1 MAKVVVALGGNA
13 LGKSPEE
20 QLKLV
25 KNTASSLIGLIAAGN
40 QVVISHGNG
49 PQVGAINLGMNF
61 AAEHG
66 KTAAFPFPE
75 CGAMSQGY
83 IGYHLQQSLENEL
96 HRRWMNKSVATIVT
110 QIAVDPNDPAFENPS
125 KPVGDFYTKE
135 QADEIAKEKGYTFK
149 EDAGRGYRQ
158 VVPSPLPMKIMEL
171 DSIKTLI
178 DADKLV
184 IAGGGGGVPV
194 IITDKGLEGVPAVI
208 DKDRSSALLADKID
222 ADKLIILTAVDH
234 VYVNYGKPDEKALK
248 TLNVAEAQ
256 KYMKEGQFA
265 AGSMLPK
272 IEACLSF
279 VEGHPER
286 EALITSLDGLDD
298 ALADKVGTV
307 IRDNEKEEGA
317 RPKSLVTSFSSP
329 RKQQ

>member
-158 VVPSPLPMKIMEL
+158 IVPSPLPMKIMEL

-248 TLNVAEAQ
+248 TLNVVEAQ

-298 ALADKVGTV
+298 ALAGKVGTV
-307 IRDNEKEEGA
+307 IRDN
-317 RPKSLVTSFSSP
+317 
-329 RKQQ
+329 

>member
-25 KNTASSLIGLIAAGN
+25 KNTASSLIGLIDAGN

-61 AAEHG
+61 AAENG

-83 IGYHLQQSLENEL
+83 IGYHLQQSLQNEL
-96 HRRWMNKSVATIVT
+96 HRRWMNKNVATVVT
-110 QIAVDPNDPAFENPS
+110 QIAVDPKDPAFQNPS
-125 KPVGDFYTKE
+125 KPVGDFYTEE
-135 QADEIAKEKGYTFK
+135 QAEQIEKEKGYTFK

-158 VVPSPLPMKIMEL
+158 VVPSPLPQKIMEL
-171 DSIKTLI
+171 NSIKSLI
-178 DADKLV
+178 EAGDLV

-194 IITDKGLEGVPAVI
+194 IMTDDGLEGVPAVI

-222 ADKLIILTAVDH
+222 ADTLIILTAVDY
-234 VYVNYGKPDEKALK
+234 VFVNYGKPDEKALK

-256 KYMKEGQFA
+256 KYMDEKQFA

-286 EALITSLDGLDD
+286 KALITSLNGLDD
-298 ALADKVGTV
+298 ALAGKVGTV
-307 IRDNEKEEGA
+307 ISDN
-317 RPKSLVTSFSSP
+317 
-329 RKQQ
+329 

>member
-1 MAKVVVALGGNA
+1 
-13 LGKSPEE
+13 
-20 QLKLV
+20 
-25 KNTASSLIGLIAAGN
+25 
-40 QVVISHGNG
+40 
-49 PQVGAINLGMNF
+49 
-61 AAEHG
+61 
-66 KTAAFPFPE
+66 
-75 CGAMSQGY
+75 
-83 IGYHLQQSLENEL
+83 
-96 HRRWMNKSVATIVT
+96 
-110 QIAVDPNDPAFENPS
+110 
-125 KPVGDFYTKE
+125 
-135 QADEIAKEKGYTFK
+135 
-149 EDAGRGYRQ
+149 
-158 VVPSPLPMKIMEL
+158 MKIMEL

-298 ALADKVGTV
+298 ALAGKVGTV
-307 IRDNEKEEGA
+307 IRDN
-317 RPKSLVTSFSSP
+317 
-329 RKQQ
+329 

>member
-135 QADEIAKEKGYTFK
+135 KADEIAKEKGYTFK

-178 DADKLV
+178 DADNLV

-298 ALADKVGTV
+298 ALAGKVGTV
-307 IRDNEKEEGA
+307 IRDN
-317 RPKSLVTSFSSP
+317 
-329 RKQQ
+329 

>member
-125 KPVGDFYTKE
+125 KPVGDFYTKK

-158 VVPSPLPMKIMEL
+158 VVPSPLPMKIVEL

-298 ALADKVGTV
+298 ALTGKVGTV
-307 IRDNEKEEGA
+307 IRDN
-317 RPKSLVTSFSSP
+317 
-329 RKQQ
+329 

>member
-135 QADEIAKEKGYTFK
+135 QADEIAKEKGYSFK

-158 VVPSPLPMKIMEL
+158 IVPSPLPMKIMEL

-178 DADKLV
+178 DADNLV

-194 IITDKGLEGVPAVI
+194 IITDKGLEGVPAVV

-298 ALADKVGTV
+298 ALAGKVGTV
-307 IRDNEKEEGA
+307 IRDN
-317 RPKSLVTSFSSP
+317 
-329 RKQQ
+329 

>member
-83 IGYHLQQSLENEL
+83 IGYHLKQSLENEL

-178 DADKLV
+178 DADNLV

-298 ALADKVGTV
+298 ALAGKVGTV
-307 IRDNEKEEGA
+307 IRDN
-317 RPKSLVTSFSSP
+317 
-329 RKQQ
+329 

>member
-1 MAKVVVALGGNA
+1 MAKVVVVLGGNA

-125 KPVGDFYTKE
+125 KPVGDFYTKK

-178 DADKLV
+178 DADNLV

-298 ALADKVGTV
+298 ALAGKVGTV
-307 IRDNEKEEGA
+307 IRDN
-317 RPKSLVTSFSSP
+317 
-329 RKQQ
+329 

>member
-25 KNTASSLIGLIAAGN
+25 KNTASSLIGLIDAGN

-61 AAEHG
+61 AAENG

-83 IGYHLQQSLENEL
+83 IGYHLQQSLQNEL
-96 HRRWMNKSVATIVT
+96 HKRWMNKNVATIVT
-110 QIAVDPNDPAFENPS
+110 QIAVDPQDPAFDNPS

-135 QADEIAKEKGYTFK
+135 QAEQIEKEKGYTFK

-158 VVPSPLPMKIMEL
+158 VVPSPLPKKIMEL
-171 DSIKTLI
+171 NSINTLI
-178 DADKLV
+178 ESGDLV

-194 IITDKGLEGVPAVI
+194 IMTDDGLQGVPAVI
-208 DKDRSSALLADKID
+208 DKDRSSALLADQIS
-222 ADKLIILTAVDH
+222 ADKLIILTAVDY
-234 VYVNYGKPDEKALK
+234 VYVNYGRPDEKALK
-248 TLNVAEAQ
+248 TLTIDEAH
-256 KYMKEGQFA
+256 KYMEEKQFA

-279 VEGHPER
+279 VEGHLER
-286 EALITSLDGLDD
+286 EAIITSLNGLDD
-298 ALADKVGTV
+298 ALAGKVGTV
-307 IRDNEKEEGA
+307 IRDN
-317 RPKSLVTSFSSP
+317 
-329 RKQQ
+329 

>member
-178 DADKLV
+178 DADNLV

-298 ALADKVGTV
+298 ALAGKVGTV
-307 IRDNEKEEGA
+307 IRDNGRLQEI
-317 RPKSLVTSFSSP
+317 T
-329 RKQQ
+329 

>member
-135 QADEIAKEKGYTFK
+135 QADEIAKEKGYSFK

-208 DKDRSSALLADKID
+208 DKDRSSTLLADKID

-286 EALITSLDGLDD
+286 EALITSLNGLDD
-298 ALADKVGTV
+298 ALAGKVGTV
-307 IRDNEKEEGA
+307 IRDN
-317 RPKSLVTSFSSP
+317 
-329 RKQQ
+329 

>member
-25 KNTASSLIGLIAAGN
+25 KNTASSLIELIAAGN

-298 ALADKVGTV
+298 ALAGKVGTV
-307 IRDNEKEEGA
+307 IRDN
-317 RPKSLVTSFSSP
+317 
-329 RKQQ
+329 

>member
-178 DADKLV
+178 NADKLV

-194 IITDKGLEGVPAVI
+194 IITDKGLKGVPAVI

-234 VYVNYGKPDEKALK
+234 VYINYGKPDEKALK

-298 ALADKVGTV
+298 ALAGKVGTV
-307 IRDNEKEEGA
+307 IRDN
-317 RPKSLVTSFSSP
+317 
-329 RKQQ
+329 